1 MNTQER
7 AEIGVI
13 GLAVMGRNLALNML
27 GRGIRVAG
35 WNRDPSLTRL
45 AVEESEGRLAG
56 AGNLEELIAGL
67 ERPRR
72 VWLMIAAGPPVD
84 AVLGQLRELL
94 EPGDIVIEGGNS
106 RFQDTRRRERE
117 LREAGLHFF
126 GVGVSGGEDGAR
138 HGPSLMP
145 GGDADAYE
153 LIRPVLEAIAARTDS
168 GACVTHVGPDGAGHF
183 VKMVHNGIEYADM
196 QFIAEAYHLM
206 RDGLGLEPPGLAR
219 IFGEW
224 NRGPLESFLIEITA
238 KIFGVP
244 DESAGGWLVDR
255 VLDRAG
261 QKGTGRWTAQNALEL
276 GVPVPSIAAAIDARV
291 LSSRKPERAEAS
303 ALLAGPPPPDSPDG
317 EERDR
322 WIGAIH
328 DALYASKI
336 SAYAQGMDLIRAAS
350 EAYAWSIDPGEMARI
365 WKGGCIIRAR
375 FLDDIMGAYGR
386 DRALPNLILDPEF
399 RGRIHETQGAWREV
413 VGFAQASGIPVPAMS
428 ASLAY
433 YDSLRTGRLPQN
445 LTQAQRD
452 AFGAHTYQRD
462 DVGAD
467 PPFVH
472 SDWLY

>member
-1 MNTQER
+1 MSNEQL
-7 AEIGVI
+7 AEVGVV

-27 GRGIRVAG
+27 DQGVRVAG
-35 WNRDPSLTRL
+35 WNRDPALTDL
-45 AVEESEGRLAG
+45 AVDESGGRLLG
-56 AGNLEELIAGL
+56 AASLGGLVARL

-72 VWLMIAAGPPVD
+72 VWLMIAAGKPVD
-84 AVLGQLRELL
+84 AVLGQLRDLL
-94 EPGDIVIEGGNS
+94 DPGDIVIEGGNS

-117 LREAGLHFF
+117 LRNAGLHFF

-138 HGPSLMP
+138 FGPSLMP
-145 GGDADAYE
+145 GGDVGAYE
-153 LIRPVLEAIAARTDS
+153 LIRPVLESIAATTDS

-206 RDGLGLEPPGLAR
+206 RDGLGLEPSELAK

-238 KIFGVP
+238 QIFAVP
-244 DESAGGWLVDR
+244 DERTEGWLVDR

-291 LSSRKPERAEAS
+291 LSSRKPER
-303 ALLAGPPPPDSPDG
+303 LLAAGLLTGPPG
-317 EERDR
+317 HERIDAGGRER
-322 WIGAIH
+322 WVRAIH

-350 EAYAWSIDPGEMARI
+350 EAYSWSIDPGEMARI

-375 FLDDIMGAYGR
+375 FLDDIMGAYRR
-386 DRALPNLILDPEF
+386 DPALPNLILDPEF
-399 RGRIHETQGAWREV
+399 RGRIHETQAAWRQV
-413 VGFAQASGIPVPAMS
+413 VGLAQTVGIPVPAMS

-433 YDSLRTGRLPQN
+433 YDSLRTDRLPQN

-452 AFGAHTYQRD
+452 AFGAHTYQRND
-462 DVGAD
+462 DGDD

-472 SDWLY
+472 TDWLY